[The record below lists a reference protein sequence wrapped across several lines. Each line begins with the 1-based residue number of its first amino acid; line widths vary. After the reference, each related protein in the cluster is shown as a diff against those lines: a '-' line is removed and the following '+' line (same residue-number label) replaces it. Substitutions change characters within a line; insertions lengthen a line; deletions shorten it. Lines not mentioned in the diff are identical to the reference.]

1 MIKALKSL
9 QRQTYADNLEDLK
22 LPSIIHVTDKII
34 PGSSIL
40 KGHCG
45 GGSIFS
51 HVLQGKLLAGKVMI
65 WGFLTLVECIYLN

>member
-1 MIKALKSL
+1 MISLMIKALKSL

-40 KGHCG
+40 KGHG

-65 WGFLTLVECIYLN
+65 